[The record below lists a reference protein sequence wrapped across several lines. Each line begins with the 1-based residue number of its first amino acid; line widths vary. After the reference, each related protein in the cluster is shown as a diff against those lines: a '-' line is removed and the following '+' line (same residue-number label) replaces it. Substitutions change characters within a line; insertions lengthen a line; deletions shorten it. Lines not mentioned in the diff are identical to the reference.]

1 VIPILPVLG
10 SVEMSNMLSQMKGM
24 AQDAIGSIGDAIGAT
39 GDTEGTTAPSFLDT
53 LKQAVAGVNSQI
65 ASSNHAAMSYAAG
78 NHAISLSDVMIS
90 LEKANL
96 AFQTAAGVRDRVT
109 DAYSSVMNMQV

>member
-1 VIPILPVLG
+1 MIPILPVLG
-10 SVEMSNMLSQMKGM
+10 GLEMNNVLSQLKGM
-24 AQDAIGSIGDAIGAT
+24 AEDAAGAVINTVVGANGSSTA
-39 GDTEGTTAPSFLDT
+39 APSFTDT
-53 LKQAVAGVNSQI
+53 LKQAIDGVNSQI
-65 ASSNHAAMSYAAG
+65 TASNRTAMSYAAG

-96 AFQTAAGVRDRVT
+96 AFQTASSVRDRIT